1 MNNKCAQIQCKTASK
16 HVRLASNYSL
26 NFMMH
31 RHWRAH
37 THMFQMRSAKQNVY
51 AKNGKKK
58 AMHSMCLC
66 MSVHCVARDSIWMC
80 CITSSMFA
88 FFAFFFPPILNLELI
103 LYLRPDF
110 GTGVLFKCSSFC
122 VLKRKNAFYSEN
134 AQCCCYSFLSSL
146 VASSVVCF
154 SATTNQSR
162 FSADW
167 LKRLA
172 ICCVQCI
179 CG

>member
-31 RHWRAH
+31 RHRRAH
-37 THMFQMRSAKQNVY
+37 THMQMRSAKQNVY

-134 AQCCCYSFLSSL
+134 AQCCCYSFFFLLLLSLLLLFASL
-146 VASSVVCF
+146 QQPTSHGSL
-154 SATTNQSR
+154 R
-162 FSADW
+162 
-167 LKRLA
+167 
-172 ICCVQCI
+172 I
-179 CG
+179 G